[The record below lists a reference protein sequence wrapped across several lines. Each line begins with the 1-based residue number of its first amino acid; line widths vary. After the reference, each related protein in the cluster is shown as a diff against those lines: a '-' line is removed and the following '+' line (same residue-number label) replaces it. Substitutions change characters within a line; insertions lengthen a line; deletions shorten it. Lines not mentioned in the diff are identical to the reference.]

1 MPCPAMRLLHAGV
14 CAVGRRTPGAAST
27 SERPGDRGGHR
38 RQPVPL
44 HRIRVDPPCGGSSRG
59 AFEVTTKWFGAPVQR
74 VEDDRLLR
82 GHGRFTDD
90 IEGGALECGF
100 VRSPHAHA
108 RIAGIDVS
116 AARELRGVV
125 AVYTAA
131 DLPFGG
137 VDLPLLIPH
146 PNLTHGRTQ
155 RCLASDVGRYA
166 GEAVAFVVAESRY
179 LAEDAAELVQVEYE
193 PLPVVITPEAAER
206 AEDLVHGDV
215 PGSVAAE
222 MLQEVGTVDAALA
235 GAPHRKHLRFRYER
249 GAASPMEGRAVWARW
264 STDER
269 KLTVYDS
276 TQSPTSIRGGLAV
289 LFGLPESSVEVIAPD
304 VGGGFGPKIM
314 LFYPDELLVPY
325 AAMQLR
331 RPVKWTEDRQEHFTA
346 VNQERGQVH
355 EVEVGFDDAGRLLA
369 LSDDF
374 IHDGGAYTPYGI
386 ILPIISA
393 AQLPGPYRL
402 PNYRVR
408 FRDLYTNATP
418 TSPYRGAGRPH
429 ACFVMERTLDAI
441 AAELGI
447 DRAEVRRR
455 NFIQPDQFP
464 YDVGVAWQDG
474 NTVVYDSGNYPQ
486 LLEKALNLLGPRPE
500 GGHIGMGLGVYVE
513 GTGVGPYEG
522 AHVQVLVSGKVVAA
536 TGIPSQGQS
545 HATGWAQI
553 VADELGVDVADVEV
567 SSGDTRRFPWGVG
580 TFASRGAVTA
590 GNAMHVA
597 ARMVADKARRIAA
610 DHLEADAADLE
621 LADGQVRV
629 KGAPTRGMPLAAVSV
644 LANPGRYAFR
654 GGTEA
659 ATQFT
664 AKARPGP
671 PLVDG
676 EQPGLEAT
684 GYFSPPGST
693 WASGCHAAYV
703 RVDPKTF
710 RLEILKYVVIHD
722 CGRVINPMVIEGQ
735 IEGGVA
741 QGIGGAFYEGLAY
754 DEEGQLRNA
763 SFMEFLMPYA
773 TEIPS
778 IEIDHI
784 ETPSPLNPLGI
795 KGAGEAGVIPVG
807 AVLGSAIE
815 EALGVPITEM
825 PLSPLK
831 LFELAGRK

>member
-1 MPCPAMRLLHAGV
+1 M
-14 CAVGRRTPGAAST
+14 
-27 SERPGDRGGHR
+27 
-38 RQPVPL
+38 
-44 HRIRVDPPCGGSSRG
+44 
-59 AFEVTTKWFGAPVQR
+59 TTRWFGARVQR

-90 IEGGALECGF
+90 IDEGALESVI
-100 VRSPHAHA
+100 VRSPYAHA
-108 RIAGIDVS
+108 RIVSIDVS
-116 AARELRGVV
+116 AARAVPGVA

-137 VDLPLLIPH
+137 TDLPILIPH

-155 RCLASDVGRYA
+155 RCLASEVVRYA
-166 GEAVAFVVAESRY
+166 GEAVVFVVAASRA

-193 PLPVVITPEAAER
+193 PLPVLITPELAVR
-206 AEDLVHGDV
+206 ADRLVHDDV
-215 PGSVAAE
+215 PGNVAAE
-222 MLQEVGTVDAALA
+222 MTQEVGQVDRALA
-235 GAPHRKHLRFRYER
+235 AAPHRKTLRLRFER
-249 GAASPMEGRAVWARW
+249 GAAAPMEGRAVWARW
-264 STDER
+264 SEHER

-314 LFYPDELLVPY
+314 LFYPDELLVPH
-325 AAMQLR
+325 AAMRLG

-355 EVEVGFDDAGRLLA
+355 DVDVAFDDDGRVLA

-374 IHDGGAYTPYGI
+374 IHDAGAYTPYGI
-386 ILPIISA
+386 ILPIITA
-393 AQLPGPYRL
+393 GQIPGPYRV

-408 FRDLYTNATP
+408 FRDVYTNATP

-441 AAELGI
+441 ASELGL
-447 DRAEVRRR
+447 DRVEVRRR
-455 NFIQPDQFP
+455 NLIQAGQFP
-464 YDVGVAWQDG
+464 YEVGVAWQDG
-474 NTVVYDSGNYPQ
+474 NQVVYDSGDYPA
-486 LLEKALNLLGPRPE
+486 LLEKTLALLGPRPS
-500 GGHIGMGLGVYVE
+500 GDHIGMGLSVYVE

-545 HATGWAQI
+545 HATVWAQV

-567 SSGDTRRFPWGVG
+567 TSGDTRRFPWGVG

-590 GNAMHVA
+590 GNAMGVA
-597 ARMVADKARRIAA
+597 ARMVAEKAKRIAA
-610 DHLEADAADLE
+610 EHLEVDAADLE
-621 LADGQVRV
+621 LVDGRVSV

-644 LANPGRYAFR
+644 LANPVRYAFG

-664 AKARPGP
+664 AKPRSGP
-671 PLVDG
+671 PLPEG

-684 GYFSPPGST
+684 GYYSPSGST

-703 RVDPKTF
+703 HVDPKTF
-710 RLEILKYVVIHD
+710 RLDILKYVVVHD
-722 CGRVINPMVIEGQ
+722 CGRVINPMVLEGQ

-741 QGIGGAFYEGLAY
+741 QGIGGAFYERLAY

-773 TEIPS
+773 TEIPP

-784 ETPSPLNPLGI
+784 ETPSPLNPLGV

-807 AVLGSAIE
+807 AVLASAIE
-815 EALGVPITEM
+815 EALGVTITEM

-831 LFELAGRK
+831 LYELSRF

>member
-1 MPCPAMRLLHAGV
+1 M
-14 CAVGRRTPGAAST
+14 
-27 SERPGDRGGHR
+27 
-38 RQPVPL
+38 
-44 HRIRVDPPCGGSSRG
+44 
-59 AFEVTTKWFGAPVQR
+59 TTRWFGAPVQR

-82 GHGRFTDD
+82 GRGRFTDD
-90 IEGGALECGF
+90 IDDGALESCL
-100 VRSPHAHA
+100 VRSPYAHA
-108 RIAGIDVS
+108 RIRAIDVS
-116 AARELRGVV
+116 AARRAPGVV
-125 AVYTAA
+125 AVYTAG
-131 DLPFGG
+131 DLPFGKT
-137 VDLPLLIPH
+137 DLPILIPH

-155 RCLASDVGRYA
+155 RCLASEVVRYA
-166 GEAVAFVVAESRY
+166 GEAVVFVVAESRY
-179 LAEDAAELVQVEYE
+179 LAEDAAELVEVDYE
-193 PLPVVITPEAAER
+193 PLPVVITPELAAAAR
-206 AEDLVHGDV
+206 HLVHDDV
-215 PGSVAAE
+215 PGNVAAE
-222 MLQEVGTVDAALA
+222 MIQEVGKVDAAMA
-235 GAPHRKHLRFRYER
+235 AAPNRKHLRLRFER
-249 GAASPMEGRAVWARW
+249 GAAAPIEGRAVWARW
-264 STDER
+264 SDAER

-289 LFGLPESSVEVIAPD
+289 LFGMPESSVEVIAPD

-314 LFYPDELLVPY
+314 LFYPDELLVPFV
-325 AAMQLR
+325 AMQLG

-355 EVEVGFDDAGRLLA
+355 EVEVGFDGDGRVLA

-374 IHDGGAYTPYGI
+374 IHDAGAYTPYGI
-386 ILPIISA
+386 ILPIITA
-393 AQLPGPYRL
+393 GQVPGPYRV

-429 ACFVMERTLDAI
+429 ACFVMERILDTI

-447 DRAEVRRR
+447 DRVEVRRR
-455 NFIQPDQFP
+455 NLIQADQFP
-464 YDVGVAWQDG
+464 YEVGVAWQDG
-474 NTVVYDSGNYPQ
+474 NQVVYDSGNYPA
-486 LLEKALNLLGPRPE
+486 LLERAIEMLGPRPA
-500 GGHIGMGLGVYVE
+500 GDHVGMGLGVYVE

-536 TGIPSQGQS
+536 TGIPSQGQA
-545 HATGWAQI
+545 HATAWAQV

-567 SSGDTRRFPWGVG
+567 TSGDTRRFPWGVG

-597 ARMVADKARRIAA
+597 AGMVANKAREIAA
-610 DHLEADAADLE
+610 EHLEADPADLE
-621 LADGQVRV
+621 LAEGRVRV
-629 KGAPTRGMPLAAVSV
+629 KGSPDRGIPLAAVAV
-644 LANPGRYAFR
+644 LANPVRYAFG

-664 AKARPGP
+664 PKARPGP
-671 PLVDG
+671 PLLEG

-684 GYFSPPGST
+684 GYFSPPASA

-710 RLEILKYVVIHD
+710 RLEILKYVVVHD
-722 CGRVINPMVIEGQ
+722 CGRVINPLVVQGQ

-741 QGIGGAFYEGLAY
+741 QGIGGAFYERLAY

-773 TEIPS
+773 TEIPA

-807 AVLGSAIE
+807 AVIASAVE
-815 EALGVPITEM
+815 EALGVPISEM

-831 LFELAGRK
+831 LFELTQARTG

>member
-1 MPCPAMRLLHAGV
+1 M
-14 CAVGRRTPGAAST
+14 
-27 SERPGDRGGHR
+27 
-38 RQPVPL
+38 
-44 HRIRVDPPCGGSSRG
+44 
-59 AFEVTTKWFGAPVQR
+59 TTRWFGAPVQR
-74 VEDDRLLR
+74 IEDDRLLR

-90 IEGGALECGF
+90 IGEDALECCF
-100 VRSPHAHA
+100 VRSPYAHA
-108 RIAGIDVS
+108 RITSIDAA
-116 AARELRGVV
+116 AARAMPGVV

-155 RCLASDVGRYA
+155 RCLASDIVRYS
-166 GEAVAFVVAESRY
+166 GEAVAFVVAENRY

-193 PLPVVITPEAAER
+193 PLPVVITPEVAAR
-206 AEDLVHGDV
+206 AEHLVHSDV
-215 PGSVAAE
+215 PGNIAAE
-222 MLQEVGTVDAALA
+222 MLQEVGDVDAAMA
-235 GAPHRKHLRFRYER
+235 AAPRRKRLRFRYER
-249 GAASPMEGRAVWARW
+249 GAASPMEARAVWARW
-264 STDER
+264 SSDEHR
-269 KLTVYDS
+269 LTVYDS

-289 LFGLPESSVEVIAPD
+289 LFSLPESSVDVIAPD

-325 AAMQLR
+325 AAMQLG

-355 EVEVGFDDAGRLLA
+355 EVEVGFDDEGRLLA
-369 LSDDF
+369 LQDDF
-374 IHDGGAYTPYGI
+374 LHDGGAYTPYGI
-386 ILPIISA
+386 ILPIITSA
-393 AQLPGPYRL
+393 QVPGPYRI

-408 FRDLYTNATP
+408 FRDLYTNAVP

-441 AAELGI
+441 AADLGI
-447 DRAEVRRR
+447 DRIEVRRR
-455 NFIQPDQFP
+455 NLIQAGDFP
-464 YDVGVAWQDG
+464 YDVGVAWQDS
-474 NTVVYDSGNYPQ
+474 NTVVYDSGNYPV
-486 LLEKALNLLGPRPE
+486 LLDKAIALLGPKPA
-500 GGHIGMGLGVYVE
+500 GDHVGMGIGIYVE

-536 TGIPSQGQS
+536 TGIPNQGQA
-545 HATGWAQI
+545 HATVWAQV
-553 VADELGVDVADVEV
+553 VADELGVDVKDVEIT
-567 SSGDTRRFPWGVG
+567 SGDTRRFPWGVG

-597 ARMVADKARRIAA
+597 ARMVADKARQIAA
-610 DHLEADAADLE
+610 DHLEADPADLE
-621 LADGQVRV
+621 LAGGRVRV
-629 KGAPTRGMPLAAVSV
+629 KGSPDRGMPLGAVAV
-644 LANPGRYAFR
+644 LSNPVRYAFG

-659 ATQFT
+659 ATQFA
-664 AKARPGP
+664 AKPRPGP
-671 PLVDG
+671 PLQDG

-684 GYFSPPGST
+684 GYYSPPGST

-710 RLEILKYVVIHD
+710 RLEILKYVVVHD
-722 CGRVINPMVIEGQ
+722 CGRVINPLVLQGQ

-741 QGIGGAFYEGLAY
+741 QGIAGAFYERLAY
-754 DEEGQLRNA
+754 DEDGQLRNA
-763 SFMEFLMPYA
+763 SFMEYLMPYA
-773 TEIPS
+773 TEIPA

-784 ETPSPLNPLGI
+784 ETPSPLNPLGV

-807 AVLGSAIE
+807 AVIGSAIE

-831 LFELAGRK
+831 LYELSKAHPT

>member
-1 MPCPAMRLLHAGV
+1 M
-14 CAVGRRTPGAAST
+14 
-27 SERPGDRGGHR
+27 
-38 RQPVPL
+38 
-44 HRIRVDPPCGGSSRG
+44 
-59 AFEVTTKWFGAPVQR
+59 TTRWFGAPVQR
-74 VEDDRLLR
+74 KEDDRLLR

-90 IEGGALECGF
+90 IGEGALEAVL
-100 VRSPHAHA
+100 VRSPYAHA
-108 RIAGIDVS
+108 RVLSIDAG
-116 AARELRGVV
+116 AARAMTGVA

-131 DLPFGG
+131 DLPFGHT
-137 VDLPLLIPH
+137 DLPILIPH
-146 PNLTHGRTQ
+146 PKLTHGRTQ
-155 RCLASDVGRYA
+155 RCLASDVVRYA

-193 PLPVVITPEAAER
+193 QLPVVITPEVSAR
-206 AEDLVHGDV
+206 AEHLVHEDV
-215 PGSVAAE
+215 PGNVAAE
-222 MLQEVGTVDAALA
+222 MTQEVGDVKAALA
-235 GAPHRKHLRFRYER
+235 SAPRRKRLHLRFER
-249 GAASPMEGRAVWARW
+249 GAASPLEGRAVWARW
-264 STDER
+264 SAAER
-269 KLTVYDS
+269 KLTVFDS

-325 AAMQLR
+325 AAMRLG

-355 EVEVGFDDAGRLLA
+355 EVEVGFDADGHVLA
-369 LSDDF
+369 LDDDF

-386 ILPIISA
+386 ILPIITA
-393 AQLPGPYRL
+393 GQLPGPYRV

-441 AAELGI
+441 ASELGL

-455 NFIQPDQFP
+455 NFVQPDQFP

-474 NTVVYDSGNYPQ
+474 NTVVYDSGDYP
-486 LLEKALNLLGPRPE
+486 ALMEQALVMLGPRPA
-500 GGHIGMGLGVYVE
+500 GDHVGLGLGVYVE

-522 AHVQVLVSGKVVAA
+522 AHVQVLVSGKVEAA
-536 TGIPSQGQS
+536 TGIPSQGQA
-545 HATGWAQI
+545 HATVCAQV

-567 SSGDTRRFPWGVG
+567 TSGDTRRFPWGVG
-580 TFASRGAVTA
+580 TFASRGAVMA
-590 GNAMHVA
+590 GNAMAVA
-597 ARMVADKARRIAA
+597 ARMVADKAKRIAA
-610 DHLEADAADLE
+610 DHLEADPADLE
-621 LADGQVRV
+621 LAGGQVRV
-629 KGAPTRGMPLAAVSV
+629 KGSPDRGIPLAAVAV
-644 LANPGRYAFR
+644 LSNPVRYAFG

-659 ATQFT
+659 ATQF
-664 AKARPGP
+664 ASKPRPGP
-671 PLVDG
+671 PLREG

-684 GYFSPPGST
+684 GYFSPTGST

-710 RLEILKYVVIHD
+710 RLEILKYVVVHD
-722 CGRVINPMVIEGQ
+722 CGRVINPLVLEGQ

-741 QGIGGAFYEGLAY
+741 QGIGGAFYERLAY
-754 DEEGQLRNA
+754 DSEGQLRNA

-773 TEIPS
+773 TEIPR

-784 ETPSPLNPLGI
+784 ETPSPLNPLGV

-807 AVLGSAIE
+807 AVIASAIE
-815 EALGVPITEM
+815 EATGIHITEM

-831 LFELAGRK
+831 LFELASRP

>member
-1 MPCPAMRLLHAGV
+1 M
-14 CAVGRRTPGAAST
+14 
-27 SERPGDRGGHR
+27 
-38 RQPVPL
+38 
-44 HRIRVDPPCGGSSRG
+44 
-59 AFEVTTKWFGAPVQR
+59 TTRWFGAPVQR

-82 GHGRFTDD
+82 GRGRFTDD
-90 IEGGALECGF
+90 IDDGALESCL
-100 VRSPHAHA
+100 VRSPYAHA
-108 RIAGIDVS
+108 RIRAIDVS
-116 AARELRGVV
+116 AARRAPGVV
-125 AVYTAA
+125 AVYTAG
-131 DLPFGG
+131 DLPFGKT
-137 VDLPLLIPH
+137 DLPILIPH

-155 RCLASDVGRYA
+155 RCLASEVVRYA
-166 GEAVAFVVAESRY
+166 GEAVVFVVAESRY
-179 LAEDAAELVQVEYE
+179 LAEDAAELVEVDYE
-193 PLPVVITPEAAER
+193 PLPVVITPELAAAAR
-206 AEDLVHGDV
+206 HLVHDDV
-215 PGSVAAE
+215 PGNVAAE
-222 MLQEVGTVDAALA
+222 MIQEVGKVDAAMA
-235 GAPHRKHLRFRYER
+235 AAPNRKHLRLRFER
-249 GAASPMEGRAVWARW
+249 GAAAPIEGRAVWARW
-264 STDER
+264 SDAER

-289 LFGLPESSVEVIAPD
+289 LFGMPESSVEVIAPD

-314 LFYPDELLVPY
+314 LFYPDELLVPFV
-325 AAMQLR
+325 AMQLG

-355 EVEVGFDDAGRLLA
+355 EVEVGFDGDGRVLA

-374 IHDGGAYTPYGI
+374 IHDAGAYTPYGI
-386 ILPIISA
+386 ILPIITA
-393 AQLPGPYRL
+393 GQVPGPYRV

-429 ACFVMERTLDAI
+429 ACFVMERILDTI

-447 DRAEVRRR
+447 DRVEVRRR
-455 NFIQPDQFP
+455 NLIQADQFP
-464 YDVGVAWQDG
+464 YEVGVAWQDG
-474 NTVVYDSGNYPQ
+474 NQVVYDSGNYPA
-486 LLEKALNLLGPRPE
+486 LLERAIEMLGPRPA
-500 GGHIGMGLGVYVE
+500 GDHVGMGLGVYVE

-536 TGIPSQGQS
+536 TGIPSQGQA
-545 HATGWAQI
+545 HATAWAQV

-567 SSGDTRRFPWGVG
+567 TSGDTRRFTWGVG

-597 ARMVADKARRIAA
+597 AGMVANKAREIAA
-610 DHLEADAADLE
+610 EHLEADPADLE
-621 LADGQVRV
+621 LAEGRVRV
-629 KGAPTRGMPLAAVSV
+629 KGSPDRGIPLAAVAV
-644 LANPGRYAFR
+644 LANPVRYAFG

-664 AKARPGP
+664 PKARPGP
-671 PLVDG
+671 PLLEG

-684 GYFSPPGST
+684 GYFSPPASA

-710 RLEILKYVVIHD
+710 RLEILKYVVVHD
-722 CGRVINPMVIEGQ
+722 CGRVINPLVVQGQ

-741 QGIGGAFYEGLAY
+741 QGIGGAFYERLAY

-773 TEIPS
+773 TEIPA

-807 AVLGSAIE
+807 AVIASAVE
-815 EALGVPITEM
+815 EALGFPITEM

-831 LFELAGRK
+831 LFELTQAHTR

>member
-1 MPCPAMRLLHAGV
+1 
-14 CAVGRRTPGAAST
+14 
-27 SERPGDRGGHR
+27 
-38 RQPVPL
+38 
-44 HRIRVDPPCGGSSRG
+44 
-59 AFEVTTKWFGAPVQR
+59 
-74 VEDDRLLR
+74 
-82 GHGRFTDD
+82 
-90 IEGGALECGF
+90 
-100 VRSPHAHA
+100 
-108 RIAGIDVS
+108 
-116 AARELRGVV
+116 VV
-125 AVYTAA
+125 AVYVAA

-137 VDLPLLIPH
+137 TDLPILIPH

-155 RCLASDVGRYA
+155 RCLASEVVRYV
-166 GEAVAFVVAESRY
+166 GEAVAFVVAEDRY
-179 LAEDAAELVQVEYE
+179 TAEDAAELVQVDYE
-193 PLPVVITPEAAER
+193 PLPVVITPEVAA
-206 AEDLVHGDV
+206 AAHHLVHDDV
-215 PGSVAAE
+215 PGNVAAE
-222 MLQEVGTVDAALA
+222 MDQQIGDVDGALSSS
-235 GAPHRKHLRFRYER
+235 PHRRHMHFRFER
-249 GAASPMEGRAVWARW
+249 GAASPMEARAIWARW
-264 STDER
+264 STSEG

-289 LFGLPESSVEVIAPD
+289 LFGLPESNVEVIAPD

-314 LFYPDELLVPY
+314 LFYPDELLVPF
-325 AAMQLR
+325 AAMQLG

-355 EVEVGFDDAGRLLA
+355 DVEVGFDDDGHVLA
-369 LSDDF
+369 LFVDF
-374 IHDGGAYTPYGI
+374 IHDAGAYTPYGI
-386 ILPIISA
+386 ILPIITA
-393 AQLPGPYRL
+393 GQVPGPYRV

-408 FRDLYTNATP
+408 FRDVYTNATP

-441 AAELGI
+441 ASQLGI
-447 DRAEVRRR
+447 DRAEIRRR

-464 YDVGVAWQDG
+464 YNLGIAWQDG
-474 NTVVYDSGNYPQ
+474 KTVIYDSGNYPA
-486 LLEKALNLLGPRPE
+486 LLEKTVTMLGPRPP
-500 GGHIGMGLGVYVE
+500 GDHIGMGLGVYVE

-536 TGIPSQGQS
+536 TGIPSQGQA
-545 HATGWAQI
+545 HATVWAQI

-567 SSGDTRRFPWGVG
+567 TSGDTRRFPWGVG

-590 GNAMHVA
+590 GNAMAVA
-597 ARMVADKARRIAA
+597 ARMVADKARKIAG
-610 DHLEADAADLE
+610 DHLEVDPADLE
-621 LADGQVRV
+621 LVAGEVRV
-629 KGAPTRGMPLAAVSV
+629 KGSPARMVPLGAVSV
-644 LANPGRYAFR
+644 LANPVRYAFG

-664 AKARPGP
+664 ARPRPGP
-671 PLVDG
+671 PLPDG

-684 GYFSPPGST
+684 GYYSPPGST

-710 RLEILKYVVIHD
+710 RLQILKYVVVHD
-722 CGRVINPMVIEGQ
+722 CGRVINPLVVEGQ

-741 QGIGGAFYEGLAY
+741 QGIGGAFYERLAY

-773 TEIPS
+773 TEVPA

-807 AVLGSAIE
+807 AVIGSAIE

-831 LFELAGRK
+831 LYEMAQAHKG